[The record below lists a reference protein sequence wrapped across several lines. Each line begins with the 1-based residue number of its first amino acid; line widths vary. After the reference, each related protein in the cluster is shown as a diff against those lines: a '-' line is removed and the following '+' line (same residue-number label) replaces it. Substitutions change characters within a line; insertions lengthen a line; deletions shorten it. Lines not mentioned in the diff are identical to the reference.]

1 MIVRRRPPALTPDEF
16 EWLPDHQGYELI
28 DGDLREKAMGAET
41 SEIQCEL
48 SFLLKLWL
56 RSNPLGRVYES
67 ECMYRCFPRTPDRVR
82 KPDVS
87 FLRRERV
94 PGGRSPVGVF
104 TVRPDFVVE
113 VLSPGDTVFDVED
126 KLADYH
132 SAGIP
137 LIWVV
142 SPNTRK
148 VRVYRLGEPD
158 VEFTDRDEL
167 TGVPVLP
174 GFRVKVA
181 DLFPAPD
188 LVPVAVPGDQP

>member
-1 MIVRRRPPALTPDEF
+1 MNMLLRPPTLTPEEF
-16 EWLPDHQGYELI
+16 EWLPDHKGFELI
-28 DGDLREKAMGAET
+28 DGYLREKAMGAES
-41 SEIQCEL
+41 SEIQSEFHYL
-48 SFLLKLWL
+48 IRAWL
-56 RSNPLGRVYES
+56 RSNPIGKVYDS
-67 ECMYRCFPRTPDRVR
+67 ECMYRCFPRNPDRIR

-142 SPNTRK
+142 SPNTRT
-148 VRVYRLGEPD
+148 VRVRRPGERE
-158 VEFTDRDEL
+158 VEFTEADEL
-167 TGVPVLP
+167 TGDPVLP
-174 GFRVKVA
+174 GFRVKIA

-188 LVPVAVPGDQP
+188 PAPPAAS

>member
-1 MIVRRRPPALTPDEF
+1 MLLRPPTLTPEEF
-16 EWLPDHQGYELI
+16 EWLPDHKGFELI
-28 DGDLREKAMGAET
+28 DGYLREKAMGAES
-41 SEIQCEL
+41 SEIQSEFHYL
-48 SFLLKLWL
+48 IRAWL
-56 RSNPLGRVYES
+56 RSNPIGKVYDS
-67 ECMYRCFPRTPDRVR
+67 ECMYRCFPRNPDRIR

-142 SPNTRK
+142 SPNTRT
-148 VRVYRLGEPD
+148 VRVRRPGERE
-158 VEFTDRDEL
+158 VEFTEADEL
-167 TGVPVLP
+167 TGDPVLP
-174 GFRVKVA
+174 GFRVKIA

-188 LVPVAVPGDQP
+188 PAPPAAS